1 MSLFFSPKATAIFAA
16 NSSERMSVTNTTT
29 QLPYKVK
36 DINLAEWGRKEIQL
50 AEAEMPGLMALRDRY
65 RDEKPLAGARVAGC
79 LHICLLYT
87 SPSPRDRTRS
97 RMPSSA

>member
-65 RDEKPLAGARVAGC
+65 RDEKPPRRSPGRRVPA
-79 LHICLLYT
+79 HD
-87 SPSPRDRTRS
+87 PSRRPF
-97 RMPSSA
+97 